1 MRLAGSLPQAV
12 LEELRTPAA
21 DLLSQRQR
29 FASYEQQLET
39 GGYGPTWLRQPAVV
53 ELVLAGLRQQSANG
67 HYELLAACAMPNH
80 LHVVLRLPLAGEQTF
95 YRVMQ
100 RFKSAT
106 AVLANRVVGRNGRFW
121 QDESYDH
128 VVREGQPEAL
138 ARAIRYTVYNPVKA
152 GLCQRWQKWQGTY
165 LAEEWQELV

>member
-1 MRLAGSLPQAV
+1 MRTS
-12 LEELRTPAA
+12 AA
-21 DLLSQRQR
+21 DLPSQRQR

-39 GGYGPTWLRQPAVV
+39 GSYGPTWLLQPAVTT
-53 ELVLAGLRQQSANG
+53 LVLAGLRQQAASG

-80 LHVVLRLPLAGEQTF
+80 LHVVLRLPVVGQEPF
-95 YRVMQ
+95 YRAMQ

-106 AVLANRVVGRNGRFW
+106 AVLANRELGRNGRFW

-128 VVREGQPEAL
+128 VVREGHPEAL
-138 ARAIRYTVYNPVKA
+138 IRAIRYTVYNPVKA
-152 GLCQRWQKWQGTY
+152 GLCQQWQGTY